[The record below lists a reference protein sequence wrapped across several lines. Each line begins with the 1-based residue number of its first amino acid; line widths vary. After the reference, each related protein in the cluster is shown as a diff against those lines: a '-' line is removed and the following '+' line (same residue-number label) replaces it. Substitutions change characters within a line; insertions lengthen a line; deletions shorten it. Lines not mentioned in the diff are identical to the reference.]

1 MTTPDLL
8 ATCWTTAGT
17 ASPLGMPE
25 SPLALPDRIAAAA
38 AAGFTGF
45 GVVDAD
51 LERYLRDHS
60 LAELRSI
67 LDAHGMTS
75 VELELLSDWWVPDGP
90 RRMESDRVKALLLDA
105 SEALGPHHV
114 KVGPSITDTGYDL
127 DAYAEAFHRTSED
140 FADVGTTIA
149 LEFLPFSN
157 ISTLADAVRLV
168 RTAGHPAGG
177 LLIDLWHV
185 MRGPAGQLEALTDV
199 PLELIK
205 GVELDDADAEQ
216 VGDAYT
222 DTVMRRRLPGEGD
235 WPVPRFIQI
244 LQDKGWSGPW
254 GVEILSE
261 THRARPLAE
270 SLPDVVAATLA
281 QFSIANAA
289 ASSH

>member
-1 MTTPDLL
+1 MSTPDLL
-8 ATCWTTAGT
+8 ATCWTTAGN
-17 ASPLGMPE
+17 ASPLGVVE

-38 AAGFTGF
+38 AAGFSGF
-45 GVVDAD
+45 GVVNAD

-60 LAELRSI
+60 LAELRSV

-90 RRMESDRVKALLLDA
+90 RRQASDRVKDLLLEA
-105 SEALGPHHV
+105 SEALAPHHV
-114 KVGPSITDTGYDL
+114 KVGPSITDSSYDL
-127 DAYAEAFHRTSED
+127 DRYAEAFHRTSEC
-140 FADVGTTIA
+140 FANVGTTIA

-157 ISTLADAVRLV
+157 IATLADAVTLV

-177 LLIDLWHV
+177 LLIDFWHV
-185 MRGPAGQLEALTDV
+185 MRGPAGQLEELTDV
-199 PLELIK
+199 PLETIM
-205 GVELDDADAEQ
+205 GIELDDADVDQ
-216 VGDAYT
+216 LGDAYT

-261 THRARPLAE
+261 THRSRPLSE
-270 SLPDVVAATLA
+270 SLPDVVDATLT
-281 QFSIANAA
+281 QFEIANSA

>member
-1 MTTPDLL
+1 MSAPELL

-17 ASPLGMPE
+17 ASPLGVVE

-45 GVVDAD
+45 GVVNAD

-67 LDAHGMTS
+67 LDDHGMTS
-75 VELELLSDWWVPDGP
+75 VELELLSDWWVPEGP
-90 RRMESDRVKALLLDA
+90 PRDASDHVRDLLLEA
-105 SEALGPHHV
+105 SEALDPHHV
-114 KVGPSITDTGYDL
+114 KIGPSISDTSYDL
-127 DAYAEAFHRTSED
+127 ETYAEAFHRTSD
-140 FADVGTTIA
+140 AFASVGTTIA

-157 ISTLADAVRLV
+157 IATLADSVTLV

-185 MRGPAGQLEALTDV
+185 MRGPDGQLEALTDV
-199 PLELIK
+199 PLEMIK
-205 GVELDDADAEQ
+205 GIELDDADAEQ

-244 LQDKGWSGPW
+244 MQEKGWSGPW

-261 THRARPLAE
+261 THRNRPLSE
-270 SLPDVVAATLA
+270 SLPDVVATTLA
-281 QFSIANAA
+281 QFEIANAA
-289 ASSH
+289 ISSR